1 MKDVLLYVREFFAV
15 IDRRFFAACCLWMV
29 VLITLNYRLQLE
41 SVWIAQLDSRFQ
53 QGMALSLMYGS
64 AFVVPYLL
72 MIRFKWHP
80 VFVSRDFVL
89 LLLVAPVLFAL
100 KVMIS
105 NPLENLI
112 AGDWGIYLTMVTV
125 LPFKF
130 LVVTFVLL
138 MLSRWF
144 CWGRNDFGV
153 TLKGVVWRPY
163 WQMLACMLPLIVFAS
178 TQADF
183 LNAYPRLKQMA
194 FMSFVTDDPWGYRLL
209 YELGYGIDFLTIEL
223 FFRGFLV
230 FAFIRHAGVA
240 AILPMATF
248 YCSIHFG
255 KPVLECISSFA
266 GGLILGVLAYR
277 TRSIVGGL
285 LVHLG
290 IAWMM
295 EIGGY
300 LGNLW
305 FR

>member
-1 MKDVLLYVREFFAV
+1 MKDVLRYVREFFAV
-15 IDRRFFAACCLWMV
+15 IDRRFLAACCLWIA
-29 VLITLNYRLQLE
+29 VLITLNYQLQLE
-41 SVWIAQLDSRFQ
+41 RVWIAQLESRFQ
-53 QGMALSLMYGS
+53 QGMALSLIYGS

-80 VFVSRDFVL
+80 VFVSRDFAL
-89 LLLVAPVLFAL
+89 LLLIAPLLFAL
-100 KVMIS
+100 KVMIP

-112 AGDWGIYLTMVTV
+112 AGDWGSYLTMVTV

-130 LVVTFVLL
+130 LVVTIALL
-138 MLSRWF
+138 ILYHWLPAQQNF
-144 CWGRNDFGV
+144 FGV
-153 TLKGVVWRPY
+153 TLDGVVWRPY
-163 WQMLACMLPLIVFAS
+163 WQMLACMLPLIAFAS

-183 LNAYPRLKQMA
+183 LSAYPRLKQIA
-194 FMSFVTDDPWGYRLL
+194 FMSLVTDNPWGYRLL
-209 YELGYGIDFLTIEL
+209 YELGYGVDFLTIEL
-223 FFRGFLV
+223 FFRGFLI
-230 FAFIRHAGVA
+230 FAFVRYAGVA

-277 TRSIVGGL
+277 TRSIMGGL

-295 EIGGY
+295 EVGGY
-300 LGNLW
+300 LGNLR
-305 FR
+305 FG

>member
-1 MKDVLLYVREFFAV
+1 MKNVLLYLREFFAV
-15 IDRRFFAACCLWMV
+15 IDRRLLVACCLWIA
-29 VLITLNYRLQLE
+29 VLTMLNYQLQLE
-41 SVWIAQLDSRFQ
+41 SVWIAQLDSRIQ
-53 QGMALSLMYGS
+53 QGMALSLIYGC
-64 AFVVPYLL
+64 AFVVPYLF

-80 VFVSRDFVL
+80 VFVSRDFAL
-89 LLLVAPVLFAL
+89 LLLVAPLLFAL
-100 KVMIS
+100 KVMIP
-105 NPLENLI
+105 NPLEGLI
-112 AGDWGIYLTMVTV
+112 AGDWGIYLTMVTA

-130 LVVTFVLL
+130 LVVSIVLL
-138 MLSRWF
+138 VLYRWLPAQQNF
-144 CWGRNDFGV
+144 WGV
-153 TLKGVVWRPY
+153 TLSGVMWRPY
-163 WQMLACMLPLIVFAS
+163 WQMLLCMLPLIAFAS

-183 LNAYPRLKQMA
+183 LNAYPRMKQMA
-194 FMSFVTDDPWGYRLL
+194 FMSSVMDNPWGYRLL

-223 FFRGFLV
+223 FFRGFLI
-230 FAFIRHAGVA
+230 FAFIRYAGAA

-277 TRSIVGGL
+277 TRSIMGGL

-295 EIGGY
+295 EVGGY
-300 LGNLW
+300 FGSLW